1 MLHDKTRLLVT
12 NSVGFLNQV
21 DRIVVVKD
29 GRITEQGTYKELL
42 KKGGEFTDYLL
53 EHVQANVGRRGSA
66 GGFGDSESELE
77 ELKAELETALGRKAP
92 LERGRLGRQLSDA
105 AEGSHASSG
114 GTRSRASLQ
123 GSVAVAAPA
132 GGKPPFGRG
141 SRGRGG
147 GSRGGQGGGRR
158 GGGSGPSPVGQGEGL
173 MVKEKV
179 ETTEVKWSIYLF
191 YAKAVGGLTTSLIFA
206 FALLTQVRSLKGP
219 NRPVSLHKE

>member
-53 EHVQANVGRRGSA
+53 EHVQANVGRRGSD

-77 ELKAELETALGRKAP
+77 ELKAELATSLGRKAS
-92 LERGRLGRQLSDA
+92 LGLSRQLSDA
-105 AEGSHASSG
+105 AGSHVSSG
-114 GTRSRASLQ
+114 GTHSRASLR
-123 GSVAVAAPA
+123 GSVAAA
-132 GGKPPFGRG
+132 GKPPSGRG
-141 SRGRGG
+141 KPGGRG
-147 GSRGGQGGGRR
+147 GSRGGRGGRR
-158 GGGSGPSPVGQGEGL
+158 GSGPSPMGEGEGGL
-173 MVKEKV
+173 MVREKV

-191 YAKAVGGLTTSLIFA
+191 YAKAVGGLTTSFIFT
-206 FALLTQVRSLKGP
+206 FALLTQVRSLK
-219 NRPVSLHKE
+219 RPVFLHSFFLFLASFGML

>member
-53 EHVQANVGRRGSA
+53 EHVQANVGRRGSE

-77 ELKAELETALGRKAP
+77 ELKAELETALGRKAS
-92 LERGRLGRQLSDA
+92 LERGGLRRQLSDA
-105 AEGSHASSG
+105 AGSQVGSG
-114 GTRSRASLQ
+114 GAHSRASLQ
-123 GSVAVAAPA
+123 GSVAAA
-132 GGKPPFGRG
+132 GKPPSGLGKRGGR
-141 SRGRGG
+141 G
-147 GSRGGQGGGRR
+147 GSRGGRGGRR
-158 GGGSGPSPVGQGEGL
+158 GSGPSPMGEGEGGL
-173 MVKEKV
+173 MVREKV

-191 YAKAVGGLTTSLIFA
+191 YAKAVGGLTTSFIFT
-206 FALLTQVRSLKGP
+206 FALLTQVRSLK
-219 NRPVSLHKE
+219 RPVFLHKRFNYFLRV